1 MKVRSMTKQIIL
13 KVESGIVDPITIPEG
28 LEVVVRDYDMVDTV
42 SNELVHKDNDGR
54 EFIEI
59 VFEENEYA

>member
-1 MKVRSMTKQIIL
+1 MTKQIIL
-13 KVESGIVDPITIPEG
+13 KVEGGIVDPITIPEG
-28 LEVVVRDYDMVDTV
+28 IEVVVRDYDMVDTV
-42 SNELVHKDNDGR
+42 SNELVHKDNDGK

>member
-1 MKVRSMTKQIIL
+1 MTKQIIL
-13 KVESGIVDPITIPEG
+13 KVEGGIVDPISIPEG
-28 LEVVVRDYDMVDTV
+28 IEVVVRDYDMVDTI
-42 SNELVHKDNDGR
+42 SNELIHKDSEGK

>member
-1 MKVRSMTKQIIL
+1 MTKQIIL